1 MISRNTINIS
11 MILFVFVFF
20 SLAALLPGLPL
31 CAEEPSGRSAA
42 TASIGGDDLSRSYTV
57 ADEGGG
63 EGSHDEHHDEDA
75 VKNGESPPDEHA
87 DEHAEAGSTH
97 THSHGKGGKDECI
110 TCDEYW
116 HEPWRISAQSVQWVR
131 EKTIKLLIF
140 IVLCYLF
147 LKRKMLFSLLSGRKG
162 SGRPS

>member
-1 MISRNTINIS
+1 MISRNAVNIS
-11 MILFVFVFF
+11 MILFMIVFF

-31 CAEEPSGRSAA
+31 CAEEPSGRSAPA
-42 TASIGGDDLSRSYTV
+42 ASVGGDDRSRSYTV

-63 EGSHDEHHDEDA
+63 EGSHDEDA
-75 VKNGESPPDEHA
+75 VKNGASPPDEHS
-87 DEHAEAGSTH
+87 EAGSTH

-131 EKTIKLLIF
+131 AKTIKLLIF